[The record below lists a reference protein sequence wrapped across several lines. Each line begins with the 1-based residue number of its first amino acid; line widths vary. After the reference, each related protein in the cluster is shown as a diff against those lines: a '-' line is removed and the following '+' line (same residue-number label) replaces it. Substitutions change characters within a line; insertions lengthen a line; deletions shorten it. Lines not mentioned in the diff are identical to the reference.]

1 MGSVNSHDKRRLPL
15 RRSELSFS
23 VGATKRNPAGRRAA
37 ASILIAME
45 HDDDAT
51 ERRNFLIERIVVWTV
66 YSTALLVTI
75 GTLLLPLY
83 IAYQIGRHG
92 WH

>member
-1 MGSVNSHDKRRLPL
+1 MDSKV
-15 RRSELSFS
+15 
-23 VGATKRNPAGRRAA
+23 
-37 ASILIAME
+37 
-45 HDDDAT
+45 DAR
-51 ERRNFLIERIVVWTV
+51 ERRNFLIERIVVHGV
-66 YSTALLVTI
+66 YLVALLVTI